1 MPKLTKET
9 PPTEPALKTGKKS
22 SPKAGAAKKPSL
34 DGASKPRRSNTPPTK
49 VKNADARPREYL
61 TPAEIKQLKIAAN
74 NSGRHGFRD
83 WLVITIMYRH
93 ALRVGELCDLQWEQ
107 IDLKKGRMHVNR
119 MKNGDP
125 SMHYLEEDE
134 IRSLRQL
141 QKDYASPEYVFISQR
156 QDRLTNRTVHNIIA
170 KCGELAGIK
179 FPIHPHMLRHSKG
192 YQLAARG
199 EDTRSIQA
207 YLGHKNIQHTAMY
220 TKVDPRKL
228 KGFGRD

>member
-1 MPKLTKET
+1 MPKSTKET
-9 PPTEPALKTGKKS
+9 QNAESGQKTAKKAGTKTSSAAKKS
-22 SPKAGAAKKPSL
+22 SA
-34 DGASKPRRSNTPPTK
+34 DITKPRRTNIPPTK
-49 VKNADARPREYL
+49 RRNVDARPREYL

-93 ALRVGELCDLQWEQ
+93 ALRVGELCDLLWEQ
-107 IDLKKGRMHVNR
+107 IDLRKGRMNVNR

-125 SMHYLEEDE
+125 SVHYLEEDE
-134 IRSLRQL
+134 IRALRQL

-156 QDRLTNRTVHNIIA
+156 QDRLTNRTVHNIVA
-170 KCGELAGIK
+170 KCGDLAGIK
-179 FPIHPHMLRHSKG
+179 FPVHPHMLRHSKG